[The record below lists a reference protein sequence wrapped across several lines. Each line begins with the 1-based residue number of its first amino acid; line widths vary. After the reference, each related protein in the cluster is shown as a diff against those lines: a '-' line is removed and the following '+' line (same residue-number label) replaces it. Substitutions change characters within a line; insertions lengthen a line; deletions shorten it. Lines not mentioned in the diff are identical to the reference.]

1 MDEITVEGLKFER
14 DEAVGRFCDDGLYY
28 EYTDPGTGI
37 RWTVFRPPR
46 PDYCTPYWTCYVER
60 MTYQRGTLPRTMT
73 SCTELGDGKTTVD
86 PLCHDVPHGT
96 EDPPMRL
103 LTGVAGM
110 IHQFV
115 DPFGLGTQPWCADPQ
130 IPCAVALDTEVTWN
144 RKTWKV
150 TGREWRGRWLLTL
163 LWPVNDGLVRD
174 VPAHQVEPV
183 TTLAGQQLHLI

>member
-14 DEAVGRFCDDGLYY
+14 GENEGGLYY
-28 EYTDPGTGI
+28 GHTDPDTGI
-37 RWTVFRPPR
+37 KWMVLRPACPE
-46 PDYCTPYWTCYVER
+46 YCTPYWTCIVER
-60 MTYQRGTLPRTMT
+60 GASLKTVTT
-73 SCTELGDGKTTVD
+73 CTELGDGKTTVD
-86 PLCHDVPHGT
+86 PLHHDVDHAT
-96 EDPPMRL
+96 TDPPDRL

-110 IHQFV
+110 IHQSV
-115 DPFGLGTQPWCADPQ
+115 DPFGPGTQPWCADPQ
-130 IPCAVALDTEVTWN
+130 IPCPLELDAEVVWN

-183 TTLAGQQLHLI
+183 TTLAGEQLRLL